1 MHFRDKVNDKAVKEL
16 PETSI
21 VIKTQDKSSE
31 GMKTIA
37 KNAADLG
44 SKLRELQ
51 DKAHSLSKEKATLNA
66 NFDKAKKE
74 LTEAKKKFNETQDA
88 MDGLKM
94 EAAQA
99 NFDNLSYQFRSVSK
113 EAEKARKEIENL
125 DTKANKSMNSSG
137 GIGGG
142 FKSITNALVTMQA
155 AQMIGGAVQGSL
167 NTKIGSALG
176 SDSGTLA
183 SSMISS
189 VLSGA
194 ITGSAFGPLGV
205 LAGATV
211 GGITGA
217 ISGSAQRYESQDSS
231 FKSYVQDAVQEQ
243 LDAQS
248 ESLTSGS
255 SIAAGRETD
264 KISFATLFGSKETA
278 DSYLTNLVGMA
289 NSTPFLYDD
298 LTSMS
303 KTLATYGYDAD
314 SILPVLQTIGDA
326 GAALGQSTNDMTA
339 VATAIGRMKSSNKTT
354 LEYLNILNDRGIGA
368 VGMLSDAYGVDQG
381 TMYSMISKGEVAGQ
395 DAARIILDALSDSFA
410 GSMEAQSKT
419 FSGITSTIEG
429 LQQELDNAMGEGY
442 NQTRMQGL
450 EAQKEWLAG
459 DSGQEMQE
467 AYTAIGAWKAS
478 LENAKEQYIR
488 DAMNDAMGSEEYK
501 TAEAEGDAAEMG
513 RILMKAK
520 IDGMNEYNANEGKDE
535 ELAQELSLI
544 ESVRDDTALNN
555 SYWDA
560 GYTLGQEFSKGRAAA
575 TTDSAWAD
583 AVNNFNSGYTKHR
596 SRDAMNDAMGSE
608 AYKTAEAEGDA
619 AEMGRILMKAK
630 IDGMNEY
637 NANEGK
643 DEELTQEL
651 SLIESVRNDTALNNS
666 YWNAGYTLGQEFSKG
681 RAAATTD
688 SAWADAVNN
697 FNSGYTKHRSGH
709 QRAMGIDYVPYDN
722 FPALLHEGEKVLT
735 AGEARQEKNGVGSIQ
750 IVINGMTVREDADID
765 RVAQALLSK
774 LEEANMRG

>member
-1 MHFRDKVNDKAVKEL
+1 M

-21 VIKTQDKSSE
+21 VIKATDRYSDVL
-31 GMKTIA
+31 KT
-37 KNAADLG
+37 
-44 SKLRELQ
+44 
-51 DKAHSLSKEKATLNA
+51 LSKTTKAFSDDVDSLEEGLYALNKNKYTLKL
-66 NFDKAKKE
+66 DAKKAQQALKE
-74 LTEAKKKFNETQDA
+74 AEKQFDLTHSAA
-88 MDGLKM
+88 DGLKM
-94 EAAQA
+94 ELAQA
-99 NFDNLSYQFRSVSK
+99 NYDNVVRNLNAVTK
-113 EAEKARKEIENL
+113 EARNTEKAISKLENR
-125 DTKANKSMNSSG
+125 SG
-137 GIGGG
+137 GGGG
-142 FKSITNALVTMQA
+142 
-155 AQMIGGAVQGSL
+155 GGAANFGKSVVQALAISGI
-167 NTKIGSALG
+167 TDSAKQLLSQG
-176 SDSGTLA
+176 ATTLA
-183 SSMISS
+183 
-189 VLSGA
+189 
-194 ITGSAFGPLGV
+194 GSAFGNEGGMLFSNALSMATSGASAGFMVAGP
-205 LAGATV
+205 AGALV
-211 GGITGA
+211 GAGIGGLVGLGSGA
-217 ISGSAQRYESQDSS
+217 LQSYESQDSS

-278 DSYLTNLVGMA
+278 DSYLSNLVGMA

-326 GAALGQSTNDMTA
+326 GAALGQSTSDMTA

-467 AYTAIGAWKAS
+467 AYTAIGVWKAS

-596 SRDAMNDAMGSE
+596 S
-608 AYKTAEAEGDA
+608 
-619 AEMGRILMKAK
+619 
-630 IDGMNEY
+630 
-637 NANEGK
+637 
-643 DEELTQEL
+643 
-651 SLIESVRNDTALNNS
+651 
-666 YWNAGYTLGQEFSKG
+666 
-681 RAAATTD
+681 
-688 SAWADAVNN
+688 
-697 FNSGYTKHRSGH
+697 GH

-735 AGEARQEKNGVGSIQ
+735 AGEARQEKTGVGSIQ

>member
-1 MHFRDKVNDKAVKEL
+1 M

-21 VIKTQDKSSE
+21 VIKATDRYSDVL
-31 GMKTIA
+31 KT
-37 KNAADLG
+37 
-44 SKLRELQ
+44 
-51 DKAHSLSKEKATLNA
+51 LSKTTKAFTKDVDSLEEGLYALNKTKYTLKLDA
-66 NFDKAKKE
+66 KKAKQALKE
-74 LTEAKKKFNETQDA
+74 AEKQFDLTHSAA
-88 MDGLKM
+88 DGLKM
-94 EAAQA
+94 ELAQA
-99 NFDNLSYQFRSVSK
+99 NYDNVVRNLNAVTK
-113 EAEKARKEIENL
+113 EARNTEKELSKLENR
-125 DTKANKSMNSSG
+125 SG
-137 GIGGG
+137 GGGG
-142 FKSITNALVTMQA
+142 GAANFGKSVVQALAISGITDSAKQLLSQGATAL
-155 AQMIGGAVQGSL
+155 
-167 NTKIGSALG
+167 
-176 SDSGTLA
+176 
-183 SSMISS
+183 
-189 VLSGA
+189 
-194 ITGSAFGPLGV
+194 TGSAFGNEGGMLFSNALSMATSGASAGFMVAGP
-205 LAGATV
+205 AGALV
-211 GGITGA
+211 GAGIGGLVGLGSGA
-217 ISGSAQRYESQDSS
+217 LQSYESRDSA
-231 FKSYVQDAVQEQ
+231 FKSYVQDSVQEQ

-303 KTLATYGYDAD
+303 KALATYGYDAD

-488 DAMNDAMGSEEYK
+488 DAMNDAMGSEAYK

-544 ESVRDDTALNN
+544 ESVRD
-555 SYWDA
+555 
-560 GYTLGQEFSKGRAAA
+560 
-575 TTDSAWAD
+575 
-583 AVNNFNSGYTKHR
+583 
-596 SRDAMNDAMGSE
+596 
-608 AYKTAEAEGDA
+608 
-619 AEMGRILMKAK
+619 
-630 IDGMNEY
+630 
-637 NANEGK
+637 
-643 DEELTQEL
+643 
-651 SLIESVRNDTALNNS
+651 DTALNNS

-735 AGEARQEKNGVGSIQ
+735 AGEARQEKNGVSGIQ
-750 IVINGMTVREDADID
+750 IVINGMTVREDADIA